1 MYVKLSLRNMKRS
14 MKDYAIYYFTL
25 AFMVALLYSFLV
37 LGFSGEIRALA
48 ENMTL
53 LTGGV
58 VFLSFFVAGISA
70 FVVSYAVRFMLAKRK
85 KEFAAYLLMGME
97 NLTVMRLFVGEN
109 ILIGFCA
116 FFTGIFLG
124 VGLSGVL
131 TQIAMNIFEVP
142 HAYQVHFSA
151 EGVLC
156 TFLLFLIMYGS
167 GIVRAAGVIKRRKII
182 DLLYDHL
189 RNEEVRAIRPG
200 GYAIR
205 IAAAGISVIAGSVLL
220 ADGIAAQG
228 NSAALLPG
236 AAALLVLG
244 GIYSLYRMAPALF
257 LFLYAKRKRWV
268 YRDTNLYLL
277 GSLRGKLQTAGRML
291 AVTALLFTFSLVT
304 MFAGLVMGAGYK
316 ANIKGDY
323 PYDVTVAIDT
333 KIKDFQEII
342 DFLNQDNTVTDA
354 VSYYLYQDE
363 GVPVDILALSDY
375 NRLRKQLGLDEKG
388 LDGGQYLVQCE
399 EPYRERVKEAMA
411 ARPEI
416 CLRGQVLT
424 SGEQHIFTEPM
435 EQARM
440 VGTNGVAVVVPDE
453 TALPLQAGRSRLA
466 VSLKNNDCP
475 ALRDALNRF
484 VRREWTPEILP
495 ETTKEQGITISV
507 TVRAWGIANSLSGF
521 TVISFCGLYVGVAL
535 IILSCTLL
543 AFEQL
548 SAIDRTRREYEIMK
562 KTGVSPSQRKRL
574 LITELSVFFFIPAI
588 LPGVALIL
596 LAAGANKMFAAY
608 ILQAN
613 IIPLYAAVTFLVFAV
628 FYALYF
634 AATYSICKRALIESA

>member
-189 RNEEVRAIRPG
+189 RNEEVRAIRPRG
-200 GYAIR
+200 DVIR

-228 NSAALLPG
+228 NSAEG
-236 AAALLVLG
+236 
-244 GIYSLYRMAPALF
+244 
-257 LFLYAKRKRWV
+257 
-268 YRDTNLYLL
+268 
-277 GSLRGKLQTAGRML
+277 TA
-291 AVTALLFTFSLVT
+291 S
-304 MFAGLVMGAGYK
+304 
-316 ANIKGDY
+316 
-323 PYDVTVAIDT
+323 
-333 KIKDFQEII
+333 
-342 DFLNQDNTVTDA
+342 
-354 VSYYLYQDE
+354 
-363 GVPVDILALSDY
+363 
-375 NRLRKQLGLDEKG
+375 
-388 LDGGQYLVQCE
+388 
-399 EPYRERVKEAMA
+399 
-411 ARPEI
+411 
-416 CLRGQVLT
+416 
-424 SGEQHIFTEPM
+424 
-435 EQARM
+435 
-440 VGTNGVAVVVPDE
+440 
-453 TALPLQAGRSRLA
+453 
-466 VSLKNNDCP
+466 
-475 ALRDALNRF
+475 
-484 VRREWTPEILP
+484 
-495 ETTKEQGITISV
+495 
-507 TVRAWGIANSLSGF
+507 
-521 TVISFCGLYVGVAL
+521 SFHG
-535 IILSCTLL
+535 
-543 AFEQL
+543 
-548 SAIDRTRREYEIMK
+548 
-562 KTGVSPSQRKRL
+562 
-574 LITELSVFFFIPAI
+574 
-588 LPGVALIL
+588 
-596 LAAGANKMFAAY
+596 
-608 ILQAN
+608 
-613 IIPLYAAVTFLVFAV
+613 
-628 FYALYF
+628 
-634 AATYSICKRALIESA
+634 